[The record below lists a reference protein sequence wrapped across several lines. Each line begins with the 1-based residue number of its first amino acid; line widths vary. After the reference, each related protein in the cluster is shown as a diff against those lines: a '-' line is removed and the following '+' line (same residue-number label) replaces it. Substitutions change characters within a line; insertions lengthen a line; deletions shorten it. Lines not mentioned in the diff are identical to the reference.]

1 MHRSIAAAA
10 LALCCLATPG
20 RAAAEEGKPISLALV
35 SPIQIV
41 PETQGVNGFRF
52 SLLYGKNAFLTGLDL
67 SLVGQVTGSGTG
79 VQWGIV
85 QLVGGDFTGWQGGW
99 GANITNGKFTGL
111 QAGIFNSAERME
123 GLQLG
128 FVNRAGTINGLQLG
142 LVNIIEKGGM
152 LPVMVLFNGSFK

>member
-1 MHRSIAAAA
+1 MHRSTAAAA
-10 LALCCLATPG
+10 LALCSLCAPGGAT
-20 RAAAEEGKPISLALV
+20 AEEGKPFNLALV
-35 SPIQIV
+35 NPIQIV
-41 PETQGVNGFRF
+41 PETQGVSGFRF
-52 SLLYGKNAFLTGLDL
+52 SLLYGKNAFLTGLDI
-67 SLVGQVTGSGTG
+67 SLVGQVTGNATG

-99 GANITNGKFTGL
+99 AANITTGKFTGL
-111 QAGIFNSAERME
+111 QAGVFNSAERME

-128 FVNRAGTINGLQLG
+128 FVNRAGSIHGIQIG